1 MSTPTKKLDPHR
13 RAGRVA
19 ARIREEL
26 AVLLGREIDDP
37 HLVPVV
43 VGEARGTD
51 DLSQARIWFAVLGG
65 EPKGIRRKQAGR
77 GLKALVPALRAKLA
91 WRLEMR
97 RGRWCWRPCGRW
109 CGGSCRRGER
119 GLCDATATHREHH
132 GLGGGKMGRVAHQ
145 GVVGDPTQRRGQLQD
160 AAVQRG
166 VRSA

>member
-65 EPKGIRRKQAGR
+65 EPKGIRRKQAG
-77 GLKALVPALRAKLA
+77 GAGAPADGVSGGYAT
-91 WRLEMR
+91 R
-97 RGRWCWRPCGRW
+97 RRPTASTMDWAAGRW
-109 CGGSCRRGER
+109 
-119 GLCDATATHREHH
+119 
-132 GLGGGKMGRVAHQ
+132 
-145 GVVGDPTQRRGQLQD
+145 
-160 AAVQRG
+160 AA
-166 VRSA
+166 